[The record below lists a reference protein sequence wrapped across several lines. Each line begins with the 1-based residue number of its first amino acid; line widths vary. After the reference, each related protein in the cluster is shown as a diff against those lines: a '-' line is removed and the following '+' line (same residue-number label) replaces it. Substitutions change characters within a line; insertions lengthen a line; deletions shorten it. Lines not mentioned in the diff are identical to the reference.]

1 MGGVKVKQ
9 MQNMKFF
16 LHSSQVWRKIDST
29 VLTALPNECAN
40 WMYWLGANL
49 SKKVGAPWEQDGS
62 TTMGAGDLV
71 AVRAGVRTGGVKPPP
86 PSTHPPSVCARHSG
100 CDQLLLLVWFKVHR
114 RVVVCCSSTTL

>member
-1 MGGVKVKQ
+1 
-9 MQNMKFF
+9 MKFF

-71 AVRAGVRTGGVKPPP
+71 AVRAGVRTGGVEPPP
-86 PSTHPPSVCARHSG
+86 PSPLPQSVLGTPAVTNSSSSCGAKFTEGWWCVVLVPH
-100 CDQLLLLVWFKVHR
+100 CDLSLLGEK
-114 RVVVCCSSTTL
+114 